1 MAIDALTDPDEI
13 ALYQQYGPNWRR
25 VIGSGM
31 RDRGGRYDR
40 NMRFNHGVP
49 TGFLTRPVAPQ
60 AFNPAPSID
69 TGAYEKY
76 RQEYNRLMAEY
87 NSLLNQYNDF
97 NSQQNNSYQDTA
109 YDQQQ
114 QYYQDNYNAA
124 YGQNNETSS
133 QTDQYERPME
143 FLTSS
148 SSNYLMDSQPQM
160 NIGGD
165 LLATGNWPAG
175 MFGGPNSGMSGVQR
189 TINPLMSYPMG
200 GPPKPL
206 PVSTTPYPSAMG
218 APQGVGGSLP
228 PQPAQSNVSNFNWAN
243 VANNLTGGSG
253 RQQIIHNPEP
263 AFSWSNVAKNL
274 GLGGSTV
281 SNVPTVNNKNAMA
294 AAPKPKTSGLGGSR
308 TKMI

>member
-60 AFNPAPSID
+60 AFNPSPSID

-114 QYYQDNYNAA
+114 QYYQNNFDAA
-124 YGQNNETSS
+124 YGQGNSNSS
-133 QTDQYERPME
+133 QTSQYTGPME
-143 FLTSS
+143 FLSSPS
-148 SSNYLMDSQPQM
+148 SSNLMGFAPQM

-165 LLATGNWPAG
+165 VMAG
-175 MFGGPNSGMSGVQR
+175 GSTQGLKSGSSK
-189 TINPLMSYPMG
+189 NPLSQADLTVRPIMSNSYNPTYMTNPAKTLSSA
-200 GPPKPL
+200 GPL
-206 PVSTTPYPSAMG
+206 TSNTTYMTNPIPSATSTAK
-218 APQGVGGSLP
+218 APLNAGSSLMTMP
-228 PQPAQSNVSNFNWAN
+228 SSTAPSAAQSNALASTLSQKGLAS
-243 VANNLTGGSG
+243 AIPNNKT
-253 RQQIIHNPEP
+253 
-263 AFSWSNVAKNL
+263 
-274 GLGGSTV
+274 TV
-281 SNVPTVNNKNAMA
+281 SQVKQVSSYK
-294 AAPKPKTSGLGGSR
+294 KVKGR
-308 TKMI
+308 